1 MTINQNP
8 YTEPRP
14 IDNQEQHPISQ
25 PADPN
30 ATQRVS
36 VEPVRRGAE
45 QAQRRVA
52 RTAGQPH
59 PRNSE
64 GREKKS
70 AMSKKER
77 ITIFIL
83 LGVAA
88 LLLIAVIIA
97 ASMIFTKPA
106 DDGLI
111 HNNVFAAGVNLGGM
125 TEEEAKRALE
135 NATADTYSKLDM
147 TIQVL
152 DTTITLPAKD
162 TGAKLD
168 LNAVVAAA
176 KNSQG
181 PGTISIL
188 PYLNLNENYIRT
200 AVNELGSKYSST
212 LSQGTVT
219 VEGDK
224 PSEDLESYDTTVA
237 YQTLVI
243 YVGTAEYGLSTTD
256 LYNQVMD
263 AYNINLFQVVGQ
275 CSVVAPDPLNLQ
287 TYFDSI
293 CYEPVD
299 ATLDTKTYEVT
310 KEVYGYGFD
319 LTLANEELANAQ
331 YGDTIRIPIHFI
343 EPDITAEML
352 AGDLFRDVIG
362 SFTLAVSNDA
372 ALKANITLAC
382 KAING
387 LLLPSNTKFSFCE
400 TIGQPSVGKGY
411 QKVEMFVDKE
421 LTEMLGGGISHVAT
435 ALYNSA
441 LLADLDIIER
451 HTHTYAPDFVAPGLD
466 AQIIW
471 GTSDLIFTNS
481 TSYPIRIEAAM
492 NGNSVE
498 VKLIGT
504 DDKDYYTKLE
514 TEVTEREPTTLIQT
528 MIEDNAGGYV
538 EGDILVE
545 GITGYDVVVHRVRYE
560 KQTNRLLNSVTNSA
574 DRYEKRN
581 EIVVSIY
588 IPEEPEVTTPSTPET
603 DPSETK
609 PSTAPTTPNT

>member
-1 MTINQNP
+1 
-8 YTEPRP
+8 
-14 IDNQEQHPISQ
+14 
-25 PADPN
+25 
-30 ATQRVS
+30 
-36 VEPVRRGAE
+36 
-45 QAQRRVA
+45 
-52 RTAGQPH
+52 
-59 PRNSE
+59 
-64 GREKKS
+64 
-70 AMSKKER
+70 MSKKER

-97 ASMIFTKPA
+97 ASMIFTKPT
-106 DDGLI
+106 DNGLI
-111 HNNVFAAGVNLGGM
+111 PNNVFAAGVNIGGM

-152 DTTITLPAKD
+152 DTTITLAPGD
-162 TGAKLD
+162 TGARLD
-168 LNAVVAAA
+168 LDAVVAAA

-181 PGTISIL
+181 SGTISIL
-188 PYLNLNENYIRT
+188 PYLNLNENYIRSV
-200 AVNELGSKYSST
+200 VNELGSKYSST
-212 LSQGTVT
+212 LSQGSVT
-219 VEGDK
+219 VEGEK
-224 PSEDLESYDTTVA
+224 PAEDLDSYDTTVA
-237 YQTLVI
+237 YQTLVV
-243 YVGTAEYGLSTTD
+243 YVGTAEYGLSTED

-263 AYNINLFQVVGQ
+263 AYNINLFQVAGQ

-319 LTLANEELANAQ
+319 LILANEALANAQ

-362 SFTLAVSNDA
+362 SFTIAVSNDP

-382 KAING
+382 KAVNG
-387 LLLPSNTKFSFCE
+387 LLIPSNTKFSFCE

-411 QKVEMFVDKE
+411 QKVEMYVDKE

-441 LLADLDIIER
+441 LLADLDIVER
-451 HTHTYAPDFVAPGLD
+451 HAHAYAPDFVAPGLD

-471 GTSDLIFTNS
+471 GVSDLIFTNN
-481 TSYPIRIEAAM
+481 TSYPIRIEATM
-492 NGNSVE
+492 SGNSME

-514 TEVTEREPTTLIQT
+514 TEVTERKPTTLIQT
-528 MIEDNAGGYV
+528 MIADNPGGYIEDDV
-538 EGDILVE
+538 LVE
-545 GITGYDVVVHRVRYE
+545 GIKGYDVVVYRARYE
-560 KQTNRLLNSVTNSA
+560 KQTNRLLNSVTQSA

-581 EIVVSIY
+581 EIIVSIY
-588 IPEEPEVTTPSTPET
+588 IPEEPEETIPNVPET
-603 DPSETK
+603 DSGETTS
-609 PSTAPTTPNT
+609 PTAPTTASTAPTA